1 MRNSCLLRY
10 SLLAGCVYFI
20 LMSLAH
26 FFGLKVP
33 VLFIYYDVPYYAYQD
48 MIISFAVLAY
58 VGLFYLASKSRE
70 NVLVALI
77 VLGFTLAGLCLVNM
91 SAELKL
97 LTLMQSRDLY
107 WIQTAVLGVYWLYLV
122 ILYARER
129 TK

>member
-1 MRNSCLLRY
+1 MKNSCLLKY

-26 FFGLKVP
+26 FWGLKVP

-58 VGLFYLASKSRE
+58 VGLFYLASKSRD
-70 NVLVALI
+70 NVFPALV
-77 VLGFTLAGLCLVNM
+77 VLGFTVAGLCIVNM

-97 LTLMQSRDLY
+97 LTLLQPRDPY

-122 ILYARER
+122 VLYVRER
-129 TK
+129 QS